1 MVVVDL
7 YQILLG
13 VVAVVIM
20 ICVPILSVIA
30 LDLVIGRWEQTLE
43 HRRGVRAMRHCH
55 GRPIEQLAADL
66 RRLRA
71 DLEHD
76 EHRSAT
82 HQIGSRLAYDGLL
95 IEACAMLGVGH
106 ELDHPTGG
114 MVREIERVRVEAAL
128 QSAGLVL
135 TDHRRGQ
142 DVL

>member
-13 VVAVVIM
+13 ALAVVIM
-20 ICVPILSVIA
+20 ICVPIISVFA
-30 LDLVIGRWEQTLE
+30 LDLLVGRWEHSLE
-43 HRRGVRAMRHCH
+43 HRRDVRALRHCH

-76 EHRSAT
+76 QHRSAT
-82 HQIGSRLAYDGLL
+82 HQIGSRLAYDSLL
-95 IEACAMLGVGH
+95 IEACAMLGVVH

-142 DVL
+142 DVW